1 MEANNNQLRTSRKF
15 KLSNLKNINAFINP
29 EVTGVS
35 LKPYLNSEAP
45 LFKINKGNI
54 SVRQSYDTSQNNISL
69 RNLNSN
75 GSKKSMR
82 SQQNRRRKSGEDSA
96 RFTSG
101 KKSRDSRLFKK
112 SMGKYS
118 FSLHFNRRSVLELL

>member
-1 MEANNNQLRTSRKF
+1 MESNNNQLRTSRKF
-15 KLSNLKNINAFINP
+15 KLSNLKDIHAFANP
-29 EVTGVS
+29 EINGIS

-45 LFKINKGNI
+45 LFKINNKGNI

-82 SQQNRRRKSGEDSA
+82 SQHNRRRTSGEDSA
-96 RFTSG
+96 RFVSG
-101 KKSRDSRLFKK
+101 KKNKDSRLFKK
-112 SMGKYS
+112 SMGK
-118 FSLHFNRRSVLELL
+118 